1 MLWYLVEG
9 SQNDLDFDNACEIAG
24 YVFFFFIVSVGGDRW
39 KIQDSPIIAR
49 ATSLTIFWPA

>member
-24 YVFFFFIVSVGGDRW
+24 YVFFFFIVSVGGDVDEKF
-39 KIQDSPIIAR
+39 KIVQ
-49 ATSLTIFWPA
+49 L